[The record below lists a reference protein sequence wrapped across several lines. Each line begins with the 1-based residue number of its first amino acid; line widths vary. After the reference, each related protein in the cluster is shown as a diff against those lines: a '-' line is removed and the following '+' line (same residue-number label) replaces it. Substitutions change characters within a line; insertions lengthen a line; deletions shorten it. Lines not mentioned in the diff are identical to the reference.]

1 MFGALLATEAAPLD
15 SLLAVAYDFSPRV
28 ELCDP
33 TALGGTALG
42 GTVSD
47 GPREVLLDLSGLTRL
62 FGDAQTIAS
71 ELRRTAA
78 DRGLRVR
85 VALAGTSTAARRP
98 LHQGPRLTV
107 IETGA
112 EAAPPAPPPLH
123 APPAGGPPPPPP
135 PPHPARPPAG

>member
-1 MFGALLATEAAPLD
+1 MFGALLATEATPLD
-15 SLLAVAYDFSPRV
+15 ALLAVAYDFSPRV

-33 TALGGTALG
+33 TALGGTALGGTALWGTALG

-62 FGDAQTIAS
+62 FGDARTIAS

-85 VALAGTSTAARRP
+85 VALAGTSTAAR
-98 LHQGPRLTV
+98 LLVHQEPGFTV
-107 IETGA
+107 IDPGA
-112 EAAPPAPPPLH
+112 EAATL
-123 APPAGGPPPPPP
+123 APPA
-135 PPHPARPPAG
+135 